1 MTKKLKREDI
11 MDMIAYGK
19 VRKERRQIITEMKKS
34 RRLSIGPD
42 ATCYFESYETM
53 WHQIHEMLFIEK
65 GGEEQI
71 EDELNA
77 YAPMVPNGSELVM
90 TLMFE
95 VDDPSRRAALLSGL
109 GGVENTMK
117 ITVGDHVIKGV
128 PEEDID
134 RTSAK
139 GKASAIQFL
148 HFPFSDQQIS
158 EFRDPKNTVMIS
170 INHSKYGHIAIV
182 PENIRVALSSDFD

>member
-1 MTKKLKREDI
+1 MSKKLKREDL
-11 MDMIAYGK
+11 MDMTAYGK
-19 VRKERRQIITEMKKS
+19 VRQGRRKAITELKKN
-34 RRLSIGPD
+34 RRLSVGPD

-95 VDDPSRRAALLSGL
+95 VDDPDRRAALLSGL
-109 GGVENTMK
+109 GGVESTLN
-117 ITVGDHVIKGV
+117 ITVGDEVIKGV

-134 RTSAK
+134 RTNAE

-148 HFPFSDQQIS
+148 HFPFSHQQIRK
-158 EFRDPKNTVMIS
+158 FRDNSNKLMIN
-170 INHSKYGHIAIV
+170 IEHNKYGHIAIV
-182 PENIRVALSSDFD
+182 PQEMRDALAKDFD

>member
-19 VRKERRQIITEMKKS
+19 VRKERRQIITEKKKS
-34 RRLSIGPD
+34 RRLSVGPD

-71 EDELNA
+71 EDEINA
-77 YAPMVPNGSELVM
+77 YAPLVPNGRELVM
-90 TLMFE
+90 TVMFE

>member
-1 MTKKLKREDI
+1 MSKKLKREDL
-11 MDMIAYGK
+11 MDMSDYGK
-19 VRKERRQIITEMKKS
+19 VRHERRRAITELKKN
-34 RRLSIGPD
+34 RRLSVGPD

-95 VDDPSRRAALLSGL
+95 VEDHDRRAALLSGL
-109 GGVENTMK
+109 GGVENTLN
-117 ITVGDHVIKGV
+117 ITVGDEVIKGL

-134 RTSAK
+134 RTNAE
-139 GKASAIQFL
+139 GKASSIQFL
-148 HFPFSDQQIS
+148 HFPCFF
-158 EFRDPKNTVMIS
+158 ET
-170 INHSKYGHIAIV
+170 
-182 PENIRVALSSDFD
+182 L